1 MKNKRKTIIF
11 AGTLTYAK
19 NIHLEKKKKKTIDSS
34 SIVVIRYFLSLDE
47 RMNEAGPYIFI
58 ILKVLTME

>member
-19 NIHLEKKKKKTIDSS
+19 NIHLEKKKKTIDSS

-47 RMNEAGPYIFI
+47 RINEAGPYIFI

>member
-19 NIHLEKKKKKTIDSS
+19 NIHLEKKKKTIDSS

>member
-1 MKNKRKTIIF
+1 MLKTFIWR
-11 AGTLTYAK
+11 
-19 NIHLEKKKKKTIDSS
+19 KKKKKTIDSS